1 MIWGLR
7 LISKSVRCLL
17 PVLFVSMLVSCATTN
32 PQAATEVDEEDLY
45 EWDGEDMEGKVSIV
59 ISLPEQK
66 AYISIGGEEAG
77 WTYVATGKRGHP
89 TPTGNFAILEK
100 TENKR
105 SNRYGVIYNASGDII
120 NHDASSNRDR
130 IPDGGNFEGASMPYW
145 MRLTN
150 YGVGMHAGYIPH
162 PGSPA
167 SHGCIRMPKEMAEIL
182 FEIVKIGTPVKITG
196 HAP

>member
-1 MIWGLR
+1 MIP
-7 LISKSVRCLL
+7 LL
-17 PVLFVSMLVSCATTN
+17 ALALSSCATTPSSN
-32 PQAATEVDEEDLY
+32 TVKIDEEDLY
-45 EWDGEDMEGKVSIV
+45 EWDGDDMEGKVSIV

-66 AYISIGGEEAG
+66 AHIYIGGKDAG
-77 WTYVATGKRGHP
+77 WTYVATGKRGHS
-89 TPTGNFAILEK
+89 TPTGNFTVLEK

-120 NHDASSNRDR
+120 NHDATSSRDR

-167 SHGCIRMPKEMAEIL
+167 SHGCIRMPKEMAETL